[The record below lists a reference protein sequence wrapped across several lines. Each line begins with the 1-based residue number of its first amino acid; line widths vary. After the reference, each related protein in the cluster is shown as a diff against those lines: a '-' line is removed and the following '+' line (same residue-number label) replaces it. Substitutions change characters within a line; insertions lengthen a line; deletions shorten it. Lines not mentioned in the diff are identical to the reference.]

1 MITGS
6 IQYLRFQGAEMLI
19 EIARLWAS
27 IATYNR
33 QLDRYEILGVM
44 GPDEYHDAYPGS
56 DTPGVNN
63 NAYTNLMA
71 VWVLLRALQALDQ
84 LPPHYRHEV
93 MGELGLSADELDRWR
108 DITKKM
114 RVIFTPDGM
123 LAQFE
128 GYDQL
133 EEFDFAGY
141 RARYGNI
148 RRLDRVLEAEGDG
161 TNRYQISKQADV
173 LMLRYLLPS
182 DELQDLLSGLGYHV
196 TAEQLAQTVDYYLAR
211 TVDGSTL
218 SGVVTSWVLARQNPA
233 EAWRCLLAALN
244 SDVADIQGNDCRG
257 HTPGRNGRHHRHRAA
272 LPDRNA
278 GARRHAEIRSRAPGG
293 GQAAPVQRPLPG
305 QPARHHPCL
314 RLHVGHLPAGP
325 RGARHGHG
333 QGGNAAAGARRARG
347 VPVLARAAGLLDQH
361 VDGVARTT
369 SALTVADRYCE
380 GSGICVAECPYGAI
394 EMVPERT

>member
-1 MITGS
+1 MFPWQGGSDGREETQRWHLNPVSGRWLPDHSYLQRHVNIAVAYNVWQHYMITGS
-6 IQYLRFQGAEMLI
+6 TQYLRFRGAELLI
-19 EIARLWAS
+19 GIARLWAR
-27 IATYNR
+27 IATYNP
-33 QLDRYEILGVM
+33 QLNRYEILGVM

-56 DTPGVNN
+56 EKPGVNN

-71 VWVLLRALQALDQ
+71 VWVLLRALQALDE

-93 MGELGLSADELDRWR
+93 MGELGLSAGELDRWR

-114 RVIFTPDGM
+114 RVVFTSGGI

-141 RARYGNI
+141 RARYGDI
-148 RRLDRVLEAEGDG
+148 RRLDRVLEAENDS

-196 TAEQLAQTVDYYLAR
+196 TAEQLARTVDYYLAR

-218 SGVVTSWVLARQNPA
+218 SSVVTSWVLARQNPA

-244 SDVADIQGNDCRG
+244 SDVSD
-257 HTPGRNGRHHRHRAA
+257 
-272 LPDRNA
+272 
-278 GARRHAEIRSRAPGG
+278 
-293 GQAAPVQRPLPG
+293 VQ
-305 QPARHHPCL
+305 
-314 RLHVGHLPAGP
+314 
-325 RGARHGHG
+325 
-333 QGGNAAAGARRARG
+333 G
-347 VPVLARAAGLLDQH
+347 VPLQRAY
-361 VDGVARTT
+361 T
-369 SALTVADRYCE
+369 SAQWQARSTSCCA
-380 GSGICVAECPYGAI
+380 A
-394 EMVPERT
+394 